1 MKAKAIGTLV
11 FYLILITINI
21 IFDYLADFIYNEERI
36 LLDLTFP
43 LLPSLIYMISVFI
56 NTKRRPIILIS
67 IYILILFVLFIIGGG
82 VFTLNVFV
90 TKLSIL
96 PGLIFDNVYLDLKYK
111 ATASIIAVL
120 VLYTTASLTDILIN
134 KLRNN

>member
-1 MKAKAIGTLV
+1 MKTKAIGTLV

-21 IFDYLADFIYNEERI
+21 IFDYLANFIYNEERI
-36 LLDLTFP
+36 LLNLTFP
-43 LLPSLIYMISVFI
+43 LLPSLIYMVSVFI

-90 TKLSIL
+90 TKLSML
-96 PGLIFDNVYLDLKYK
+96 PGLIFDYVYLDPKYQT
-111 ATASIIAVL
+111 TASIIAVL
-120 VLYTTASLTDILIN
+120 VLYITASLTDILIN
-134 KLRNN
+134 KLRYN